1 MGLEVVTDKVNSPPH
16 YTFGGIETIKY
27 IEAKLTRDQY
37 IGYLRGNI
45 IKYVSRL
52 GLKDEDVTDIGKIV
66 WYSTE
71 LRRVLNNG
79 NL

>member
-1 MGLEVVTDKVNSPPH
+1 MDKVNSPPH

-27 IEAKLTRDQY
+27 IEAKLPREQY

-52 GLKDEDVTDIGKIV
+52 GLKDEDGTEAGKIA
-66 WYSTE
+66 WYTNE
-71 LRRVLNNG
+71 LNRVINNA
-79 NL
+79 NP